1 MNDYNKIHPDIERLS
16 HDLEHLTL
24 DVVEGQQFEKQEL
37 YLDGRHWRRC
47 IFTDCSLWVLFG
59 RWRFEDCHFVRSKF
73 MFVDSAG
80 QVAQIAQDLVTQRPR
95 N

>member
-1 MNDYNKIHPDIERLS
+1 MGTHARNLAPCKTEA
-16 HDLEHLTL
+16 T
-24 DVVEGQQFEKQEL
+24 
-37 YLDGRHWRRC
+37 RHWRRC
-47 IFTDCSLWVLFG
+47 IFTDCGLWVLFG